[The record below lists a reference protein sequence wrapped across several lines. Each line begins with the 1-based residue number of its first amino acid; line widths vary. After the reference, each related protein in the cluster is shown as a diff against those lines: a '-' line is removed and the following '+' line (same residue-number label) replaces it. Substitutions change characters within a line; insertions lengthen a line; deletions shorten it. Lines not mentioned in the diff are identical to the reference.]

1 MKPEHMSLADAGD
14 GKVRV
19 EASFAAADVGNVFE
33 VVRRILAY
41 TNAIDSIS
49 GEDIK
54 ALLVEKLGQDEVDSL
69 CAEGV
74 PAMLVPWVVDALDF
88 ETMLDPVVVDAPK
101 PTQGAPYA
109 LVVEVTRK
117 PRYELSSYE
126 PVRVRLPKNEVTN
139 EEVEGYLR
147 QVVLDHAA
155 YVEIEEDRP
164 VRPGDRVN
172 VSISTMRGAE
182 PVEHL
187 TSPSRSFDI
196 GEGWFS
202 PEFDENVAGMRRG
215 ETKTFEF
222 QALGLHSKNERDT
235 ETLTCTVTILSLA
248 EFTPPQLTD
257 EWVASHVEGAK
268 SVRELEEAIRAR
280 MEEQRAKPDEAAL
293 LRPVAQELSRR
304 LDMPISDAL
313 YEKVVNDLISQ
324 TSRQAEQRN
333 LPLDD
338 YLATQGMDR
347 EAFGAYLMEQARE
360 AILEGFALDS
370 YADHFGLELADADVD
385 EVFLEMAGGREVAA
399 SSLRR
404 QFEQGGHMYEI
415 RERARRF
422 KANKHAAQ
430 RAVLAFG

>member
-1 MKPEHMSLADAGD
+1 MKPEHMSLVDEGD

-19 EASFAAADVGNVFE
+19 EASFAAADVSSVFE

-41 TNAIDSIS
+41 TNAVDSTS
-49 GEDIK
+49 DEDIRT
-54 ALLVEKLGQDEVDSL
+54 LLLEKLGQDEVESR

-74 PAMLVPWVVDALDF
+74 PAILVPWIVDALDF
-88 ETMLDPVVVDAPK
+88 ETILDPVVVDAPQ
-101 PTQGAPYA
+101 PTQGVPYA
-109 LVVEVTRK
+109 LAVEVTRK
-117 PRYELSSYE
+117 PRYALASYE
-126 PVRVRLPKNEVTN
+126 PVRVQLPKSEVTD

-147 QVVLDHAA
+147 QIVLDHAA
-155 YVEIEEDRP
+155 YAEVEEDRP

-172 VSISTMRGAE
+172 VAITTLRGAE
-182 PVEHL
+182 LVEHL

-202 PEFDENVAGMRRG
+202 PEFDENITDMRRG

-222 QALGLHSKNERDT
+222 QALGLHSRNEHDT
-235 ETLTCTVTILSLA
+235 ETLTCTVTVSSLA
-248 EFTPPQLTD
+248 EFTPPELTD
-257 EWVASHVEGAK
+257 KWVASHVEGVG

-280 MEEQRAKPDEAAL
+280 MAQERAKPDEEAL

-304 LDMPISDAL
+304 LDMHISDAL
-313 YEKVVNDLISQ
+313 YEKVVNDLIFQ
-324 TSRQAEQRN
+324 ISRQAEQRN

-347 EAFGAYLMEQARE
+347 EAFGTYLMDRARE

-385 EVFLEMAGGREVAA
+385 EVFLEMAGGRVAAA
-399 SSLRR
+399 SSLRK
-404 QFEQGGHMYEI
+404 QYEQGGHMYEI
-415 RERARRF
+415 REKARRL

-430 RAVLAFG
+430 RAVLTFG

>member
-19 EASFAAADVGNVFE
+19 EASFAAADVSSVFE

-41 TNAIDSIS
+41 TNVIDSTS
-49 GEDIK
+49 DEDIMT
-54 ALLVEKLGQDEVDSL
+54 LLVEKLGQDEVESR

-74 PAMLVPWVVDALDF
+74 PAMLVSWIVDALDF
-88 ETMLDPVVVDAPK
+88 ETILDPVIVDAPQ

-109 LVVEVTRK
+109 LAVEVTRK

-126 PVRVRLPKNEVTN
+126 PVRVQLPEQKVTD
-139 EEVEGYLR
+139 EEVEGYLK
-147 QVVLDHAA
+147 QIVLDHAA
-155 YVEIEEDRP
+155 YVETEEDRP

-172 VSISTMRGAE
+172 VSISTLRGAQ

-202 PEFDENVAGMRRG
+202 PEFDENVTGMRRG

-235 ETLTCTVTILSLA
+235 ETLTCTVTVRSLA

-257 EWVASHVEGAK
+257 EWVASHIEGAK
-268 SVRELEEAIRAR
+268 SVGELREAIRAR
-280 MEEQRAKPDEAAL
+280 MAQERAKPDEEAL

-304 LDMPISDAL
+304 LDAPISDAL
-313 YEKVVNDLISQ
+313 YEKVVNDLIYQISG
-324 TSRQAEQRN
+324 QAEQSN
-333 LPLDD
+333 LSLDD

-347 EAFGAYLMEQARE
+347 EAFGAFLMERARE

-370 YADHFGLELADADVD
+370 YADHFGLDLADADLD
-385 EVFLEMAGGREVAA
+385 EVFLEMTGGRVAAA
-399 SSLRR
+399 SSLR
-404 QFEQGGHMYEI
+404 EQYEKGGHMYEI
-415 RERARRF
+415 REKARRL
-422 KANKHAAQ
+422 KANKHAAR
-430 RAVLAFG
+430 RAVLALG